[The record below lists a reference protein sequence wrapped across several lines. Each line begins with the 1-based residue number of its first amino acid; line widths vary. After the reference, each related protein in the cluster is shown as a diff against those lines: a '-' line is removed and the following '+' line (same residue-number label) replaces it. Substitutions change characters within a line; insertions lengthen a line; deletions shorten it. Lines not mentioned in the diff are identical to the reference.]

1 MYHVGMHMSGGSWD
15 LRCNACV
22 VRSTR
27 TECDM
32 GGPRPSPSAQGQGPL
47 AHRPHEGMH
56 EGQTPDPHPPQRTQT
71 AARACATTLFIFI
84 TACRYTELHSYFMSE
99 GLRDTRCT

>member
-32 GGPRPSPSAQGQGPL
+32 GGPRPSRR
-47 AHRPHEGMH
+47 AHRDRPHEGP
-56 EGQTPDPHPPQRTQT
+56 TPPQ
-71 AARACATTLFIFI
+71 TT
-84 TACRYTELHSYFMSE
+84 RVK
-99 GLRDTRCT
+99 